1 MSNMANI
8 AAGRAAMP
16 AGANKVL
23 DRRTVENDSGNLLKF
38 LKGDIHVLD
47 VGCGSG
53 SITAG
58 IAN

>member
-1 MSNMANI
+1 MANI